1 MNLYLGFGKKFLC
14 PKANVVCQTGTPFV
28 VYVNF
33 IANKC
38 QRKCR
43 KSCDVVAKVSL
54 EKNYF
59 RKRYFQFS
67 LVLPQVKKSKYIMIS
82 RKYYIHYTFFIQEIL
97 HSWLYFA
104 YSFFNDNRIS

>member
-1 MNLYLGFGKKFLC
+1 MNLYLGFCKKFLY
-14 PKANVVCQTGTPFV
+14 PKANFVCQTGTAFV
-28 VYVNF
+28 VHVNF

-59 RKRYFQFS
+59 RKRYFQFR
-67 LVLPQVKKSKYIMIS
+67 LLLPPFKQSKYVMIS
-82 RKYYIHYTFFIQEIL
+82 RKYYIHYALIIESHNNQSIIRPNAT
-97 HSWLYFA
+97 
-104 YSFFNDNRIS
+104 